1 MIIYRKQDL
10 TVTPAMWS
18 KSIKHVRQLH
28 VKLPR
33 LQVMNTQKL
42 SLNRG
47 RKLKKTNF
55 VAISLTPPVAH
66 RVPSPSLNSR
76 KNSLIPSVKMS
87 KKSYFEHSFPD
98 T

>member
-1 MIIYRKQDL
+1 MIIYRKQDFTL
-10 TVTPAMWS
+10 TPAIWS
-18 KSIKHVRQLH
+18 KSIKSVRQLH
-28 VKLPR
+28 VNLPR

-47 RKLKKTNF
+47 RKLKKTSF
-55 VAISLTPPVAH
+55 VPICLTPPMAH
-66 RVPSPSLNSR
+66 RVPSPSLNFR